1 MVRAKILLAG
11 ALLSG
16 CMIRSE
22 GARDATLSYHPALVE
37 LRAAPEVDAARG
49 VTPTVP
55 RAVAAQIVVDGF
67 AAGYPQPIG
76 LGYDGDG
83 AFRKV
88 TSIEWAD
95 GGLEQGLA
103 GALRASLLDGQGA
116 TVHLGGG
123 VVSLARYR
131 FGGDLYMSTQV
142 EVRAVRDG
150 NEIYARRYHAAA
162 RGGDPSLVTASL
174 TNDIVNQI
182 RGDERLFAAV
192 EGGAQ

>member
-1 MVRAKILLAG
+1 MVKTLLLAS

-16 CMIRSE
+16 CMIRSL

-37 LRAAPEVDAARG
+37 LREAPEARQL
-49 VTPTVP
+49 PPAPP

-76 LGYDGDG
+76 LSYDGDG

-88 TSIEWAD
+88 TAIEWAD
-95 GGLEQGLA
+95 GALEQGLA
-103 GALRASLLDGQGA
+103 GALRASLADGQGA

-131 FGGDLYMSTQV
+131 FGGELYMSTQV

-150 NEIYARRYHAAA
+150 TEIYAHRYHAAA
-162 RGGDPSLVTASL
+162 RGGDQTLVTSSL
-174 TNDIVNQI
+174 ANEVVDQI
-182 RGDERLFAAV
+182 RGDEHLFAAL
-192 EGGAQ
+192 EGGAK

>member
-1 MVRAKILLAG
+1 MVKRLLLAG
-11 ALLSG
+11 VLLSG
-16 CMIRSE
+16 CAIRSL

-37 LRAAPEVDAARG
+37 LRAAPEARD
-49 VTPTVP
+49 VPPTQP

-67 AAGYPQPIG
+67 APGYPQPIG
-76 LGYDGDG
+76 LSYDGDG

-88 TSIEWAD
+88 TAVEWAD
-95 GGLEQGLA
+95 GALEQGLA
-103 GALRASLLDGQGA
+103 GALRASLLDGQGP

-142 EVRAVRDG
+142 EVRALRDG
-150 NEIYARRYHAAA
+150 TEIYARRYHAAA

-174 TNDIVNQI
+174 TNDLVNQI
-182 RGDERLFAAV
+182 RSDEHLFAAV
-192 EGGAQ
+192 EGGAK